1 MLAEIT
7 GITLVI
13 LFLLWT
19 CREGTL
25 ADEMSIGTLL
35 ESVVIENAV
44 IWISPAVWK
53 SQVRAKVRATVTPV
67 ALLRRFRGV
76 PAMS

>member
-25 ADEMSIGTLL
+25 ADEMSFDTLL
-35 ESVVIENAV
+35 EPGNEGNGRVVWVVNIFKGSEL
-44 IWISPAVWK
+44 K
-53 SQVRAKVRATVTPV
+53 YG
-67 ALLRRFRGV
+67 LLK
-76 PAMS
+76 

>member
-25 ADEMSIGTLL
+25 AGEMSIGTLL

-44 IWISPAVWK
+44 IWIGLTVLKP
-53 SQVRAKVRATVTPV
+53 RARNKVRNKHVRLTFGWSSAV
-67 ALLRRFRGV
+67 LRSV
-76 PAMS
+76 S

>member
-25 ADEMSIGTLL
+25 EDEMSFGTLL
-35 ESVVIENAV
+35 EQGIEAYGQVV
-44 IWISPAVWK
+44 
-53 SQVRAKVRATVTPV
+53 
-67 ALLRRFRGV
+67 
-76 PAMS
+76 